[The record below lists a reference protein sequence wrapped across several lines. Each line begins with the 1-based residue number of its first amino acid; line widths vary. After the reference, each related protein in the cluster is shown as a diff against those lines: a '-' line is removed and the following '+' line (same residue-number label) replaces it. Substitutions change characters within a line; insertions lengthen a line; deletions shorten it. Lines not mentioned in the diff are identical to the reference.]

1 MRPYGDHVQVS
12 ENVFENLPQWQQEL
26 WKDLREKFIMHYSGY
41 VDYLAPHAD
50 PAKCAAIEPRY
61 KELMYIDGEYCEVA
75 LSTRTP
81 PGGATDDLA
90 VHARRSHARWIT
102 LSSPSSSRRSSASIS
117 T

>member
-1 MRPYGDHVQVS
+1 MRPYGDHAQVS

-81 PGGATDDLA
+81 PARDRRPGRSCATF
-90 VHARRSHARWIT
+90 ARARWIT